1 VSSYIKSAAHKTPP
15 SAVEQHSARFDLCQL
30 TALISSTS
38 VNHHLY
44 AYGTHSSLFTD
55 PTSTQALV
63 TYRMLYNKTW
73 MTEYLLTVNFCQT
86 KFLLIELKK
95 QLPKY
100 ITPPPACNVNVIPE
114 NILPLQTKFHFSHI
128 LLL

>member
-1 VSSYIKSAAHKTPP
+1 
-15 SAVEQHSARFDLCQL
+15 
-30 TALISSTS
+30 
-38 VNHHLY
+38 
-44 AYGTHSSLFTD
+44 
-55 PTSTQALV
+55 
-63 TYRMLYNKTW
+63 MLYNKTW

-128 LLL
+128 LLLLYFQLCCISPYLDSIAAGTNAIIHYKLLNFL